1 MDEVLR
7 MVEEKGKENNILKY
21 NKLARL
27 RSKRYTKH
35 VLENQSKYI
44 DKTKKNE
51 NGDAEKIIDSAHII
65 IGWKIAKNHK
75 EAKRLERM
83 AEYREK
89 QMKKAK
95 RNEFNEEGEILDLLS
110 SQSSTVSSN
119 YPDQRERSSEK
130 FINDFVEKCFYSL
143 NLDSDA

>member
-21 NKLARL
+21 DKLARL
-27 RSKRYTKH
+27 RAKRYTKH

-44 DKTKKNE
+44 DKTKKN
-51 NGDAEKIIDSAHII
+51 GGAEKIIDSAHII
-65 IGWKIAKNHK
+65 VGWKIAKNHK

-95 RNEFNEEGEILDLLS
+95 RNE
-110 SQSSTVSSN
+110 
-119 YPDQRERSSEK
+119 
-130 FINDFVEKCFYSL
+130 
-143 NLDSDA
+143 